1 MSAFPEELPSW
12 VQISLDAAN
21 RDKESWKEIA
31 RNERI
36 RRDRAEA
43 RVKELEACVSQIN
56 EIQDD
61 IRKALYQAW
70 EEGYLFCATGKI
82 SLIGSS
88 NPYSKNA
95 GCPPPKFDNK
105 DEESILAAALR
116 CGIRHNEQDEERA
129 ALYKKYSTGELS
141 YEEYRDSIL
150 ALGVPTNTEIPF

>member
-88 NPYSKNA
+88 NPNSKNA
-95 GCPPPKFDNK
+95 SKPTGCPPPKFDNK

-116 CGIRHNEQDEERA
+116 CGIRHNEASLKAKGTHRSCG
-129 ALYKKYSTGELS
+129 LPYRYGKGKYGSCST
-141 YEEYRDSIL
+141 
-150 ALGVPTNTEIPF
+150 PCTPN